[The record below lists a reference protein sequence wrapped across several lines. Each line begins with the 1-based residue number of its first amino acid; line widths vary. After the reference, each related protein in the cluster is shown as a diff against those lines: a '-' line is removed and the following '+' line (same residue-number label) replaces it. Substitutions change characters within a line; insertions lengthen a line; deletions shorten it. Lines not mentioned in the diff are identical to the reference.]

1 MKLSKLSMTRKG
13 MPPAS
18 PDWIWLASEE
28 PRSDRYALFR
38 GTFTV
43 GRTPPR
49 DAILHLSADTDYVAW
64 LNGREVGRGQ
74 FPDFADEKTFA
85 KFRCDGLLRPGHNVL
100 AVQVHHMG
108 EEFSNYQAGPP
119 GWIAWI
125 SGGSG
130 MLAVSGA
137 HWRGIPDPA
146 FRQGRAERM
155 TAQCG
160 FTFEYDARRALDWQ
174 AVSFD
179 DSQWPH
185 ASLQQAGK
193 TGKIWRTLTPRP
205 LPSLAHAELAGVSVV
220 GQGELVG
227 GHTAESPAGQMA
239 GRALRARFP
248 SQVFEIPTGGEEIY
262 AGAPCDPASKLGAG
276 GGLRLHPAVPNVEG
290 VYLLLDLGRETVGLL
305 EFEVEANAGATM
317 EIAHGEHL
325 DDGRVRMRIENR
337 SFADRYVCCAGRQS
351 FQMPF
356 RRLGA
361 RFLEIHVSGFE
372 GGFTFHSIGLRPV
385 EYPVKKRLPLRLD
398 DPVRKRIYE
407 TAVRTLELCRHD
419 HYEDSPWRE
428 QSLYAYD
435 ARLQALYG
443 YFAFGDFRFPE
454 VSLGLL
460 GKGLRAD
467 GWLPLCAPSRISLT
481 IPIFSFTWIA
491 AVREHWQHSGS
502 PKLFNRHGKTIT
514 HILESATAL
523 HDPATGLF
531 HPPDGEDYWHFYEW
545 TPGLCGR
552 LGGDHLHG
560 AHHAGFNLHLLEALM
575 AQEWMLRKSGR
586 KGEAARLAL
595 TASGLRAAVHRNF
608 WDPGTGMYCSE
619 RSRHG
624 KLSGSHEL
632 TQALALALGVVP
644 PGLRSGLRRTMRSKP
659 LPPCTLSASYYLV
672 LAMGGRSADT
682 ASRRWL
688 DTRLHGMWE
697 NMLERGATSLWETS
711 AGSADFNHAGSLC
724 HGWSALP
731 ALYYRLEH

>member
-1 MKLSKLSMTRKG
+1 
-13 MPPAS
+13 MPPAP
-18 PDWIWLASEE
+18 PDWIWLADQE
-28 PRSDRYALFR
+28 PQSDRYALFR

-43 GRTPPR
+43 RGTLPR
-49 DAILHLSADTDYVAW
+49 DAILHLSADTDFVAW

-74 FPDFADEKTFA
+74 FPDFAGEKTFA
-85 KFRCDGLLRPGHNVL
+85 KFRCGGLLRSGRNVL
-100 AVQVHHMG
+100 AVQVHHKG

-125 SGGSG
+125 PDGGG
-130 MLAVSGA
+130 TLAASGA

-155 TAQCG
+155 TMQCG
-160 FTFEYDARRALDWQ
+160 FTFEYDARRAINWQ
-174 AVSFD
+174 DANFD
-179 DSQWPH
+179 DSQWAH
-185 ASLQQAGK
+185 AAVQQEGK

-205 LPSLAHAELAGVSVV
+205 LPSPVLTPPAGVRVV

-227 GHTAESPAGQMA
+227 GETEQSPAGQMA
-239 GRALRARFP
+239 ERGLRARFP
-248 SQVFEIPTGGEEIY
+248 SQVFELPSGGEEIY

-276 GGLRLHPAVPNVEG
+276 KGLRLRPAAPNAEG
-290 VYLLLDLGRETVGLL
+290 GYLLLDLGRETVGLL

-337 SFADRYVCCAGRQS
+337 NFADRYVCRGGRQF

-361 RFLEIHVSGFE
+361 RFLEVHVSGFE
-372 GGFTFHSIGLRPV
+372 GNFTFHAIGLRPV

-398 DPVRKRIYE
+398 DPVRRRIYD

-443 YFAFGDFRFPE
+443 YHAFGDFRFPE

-460 GKGLRAD
+460 AKGLRAD
-467 GWLPLCAPSRISLT
+467 GWLPLAAPSRISLT

-502 PKLFNRHGKTIT
+502 PKLFNRHTKTIVR
-514 HILESATAL
+514 ILESATARP
-523 HDPATGLF
+523 DPATGLF
-531 HPPDGEDYWHFYEW
+531 QPPDGDDYWHFYEW

-552 LGGDHLHG
+552 LGGDDLRG

-586 KGEAARLAL
+586 KGEAALLA
-595 TASGLRAAVHRNF
+595 GLARELRVAVHRNF
-608 WDPGTGMYCSE
+608 WDPGAGIYRSE
-619 RSRHG
+619 RSRRG
-624 KLSGSHEL
+624 RLSGAHEL
-632 TQALALALGVVP
+632 IQALALALGVVP
-644 PGLRSGLRRTMRSKP
+644 SNLRGGLRKTMRTNL

-672 LAMGGRSADT
+672 LAMGGTGVDG

-688 DTRLHGMWE
+688 NTRLHGMWQ
-697 NMLERGATSLWETS
+697 NMLDRGATSLWETS

-731 ALYYRLEH
+731 ALYYRLGH